1 MAFLKIPVR
10 TDIPAYDFSL
20 TLEGVVYFFN
30 FEWNERGQFW
40 SMDILDQDQ
49 NHLVAGVRMTV
60 NVDLL
65 GRFKNAKLPKGVFVL
80 LDSSGKNQDPKVDNF
95 GTIVELFY
103 AESTEVA

>member
-1 MAFLKIPVR
+1 MAALKMPIR

-20 TLEGVVYFFN
+20 TLEGVIYFFS
-30 FEWNERGQFW
+30 FEWNERGQYW

-65 GRFKNAKLPKGVFVL
+65 GRFKNTSLPPGTFLL
-80 LDSSGKNQDPKVDNF
+80 LDSSGKNLDPTAINF
-95 GTIVELFY
+95 GTVVELFY
-103 AESTEVA
+103 IESTGV

>member
-1 MAFLKIPVR
+1 MAFVKIPIR
-10 TDIPAYDFSL
+10 TDLPAYDFSI
-20 TLEGVVYFFN
+20 TLEGIIYFLA
-30 FEWNERGQFW
+30 FEWNERGQYW

-65 GRFKNAKLPKGVFVL
+65 GRFKNTQLPAGVFLL
-80 LDSSGKNQDPKVDNF
+80 LDSSGKNLDPSASNF
-95 GTIVELFY
+95 GTVVELFY